1 MAPAE
6 FEITREGLDRFRL
19 ILYLVGVEEAQREI
33 DIDIVGVDHQRLSHG
48 TFRFGILPTL
58 FVNQP
63 EGILRI
69 RILRSILTANLPA
82 DNASSRFGNT
92 SKRT

>member
-6 FEITREGLDRFRL
+6 FEIACEGLDRFRL

-48 TFRFGILPTL
+48 MFCLGILPTL

-63 EGILRI
+63 EGILSI
-69 RILRSILTANLPA
+69 RILTGILYRQPCRGQRVLKIRQ
-82 DNASSRFGNT
+82 DF
-92 SKRT
+92 